1 LGNDNYHLRKCERI
15 SFRAFLFLDLNQ
27 KNYFMIIEFNTVYGQ
42 VADTIIN
49 STRKGIMALLHL
61 VKNVHKAEVT
71 LKEEKFIVP
80 SENKAC
86 SIKLLINGNNIV
98 IHTRT
103 GDFESASREALKELK
118 KRIKKYVTK
127 HTPPALVL

>member
-118 KRIKKYVTK
+118 KRIKKYVIK